1 MSSASAKESSNALA
15 PVPSSYEVLRAV
27 AHELRQPLSSI
38 ETTAYY
44 LSLVLPHANAKVQE
58 HLSRIQE
65 MIEQANWILSNGL
78 RLTDPGETLAAE
90 EHIDLEEIITE
101 AVSARPAGAKPNL
114 QMELAGDLPPVRLDP
129 GRARALVEGLLILF
143 RQIATSAH
151 PATMRT
157 RARQEGGVLLE
168 IASGVPGYNS
178 EACLGPGS
186 ALEINSARRI
196 AESGGGTLECLV
208 DAVTGVCLRA
218 SLA

>member
-1 MSSASAKESSNALA
+1 MSSVSTTESSAALA
-15 PVPSSYEVLRAV
+15 PSSHEVLRAV

-44 LSLVLPHANAKVQE
+44 LSLVLPGANAKVQE
-58 HLSRIQE
+58 QLSRIQE

-78 RLTDPGETLAAE
+78 RLTDPKESQAGEE
-90 EHIDLEEIITE
+90 RIDIEEIITD
-101 AVSARPAGAKPNL
+101 AFSARPAGGRPAIRV
-114 QMELAGDLPPVRLDP
+114 ELAGDLPPVRLDP

-143 RQIATSAH
+143 RQIATAAH

-157 RARQEGGVLLE
+157 RTRPEGGVVLE
-168 IASGVPGYNS
+168 IASGVPGFKS

-186 ALEINSARRI
+186 ALEISSARRI
-196 AESGGGTLECLV
+196 SEAGGGTLECLV
-208 DAVTGVCLRA
+208 DTVSGVCLRA